1 MLVRL
6 LYASRAAKA
15 IDAEELEAILRQAK
29 AHNQKAGITGV
40 LCLCSNGGV
49 FLQVLEGS
57 REAVNRLYARLQRD
71 PRHGELLLLSYED
84 VTERRFA
91 GWYMGQVNMS
101 RLNPALLLKYSE
113 TAALDPYTMSGAAA
127 LALFDEWVGTGA
139 IVGQG

>member
-15 IDAEELEAILRQAK
+15 IDAEELDAILRQAK
-29 AHNQKAGITGV
+29 THNQKAGITGV

-57 REAVNRLYARLQRD
+57 RDAVNRLYARLQRD
-71 PRHGELLLLSYED
+71 ARHGELQLLSYQEIS
-84 VTERRFA
+84 ERRFA

-101 RLNPALLLKYSE
+101 RLNPALVLKYSQS
-113 TAALDPYTMSGAAA
+113 AALDPYTMSGTAAA
-127 LALFDEWVGTGA
+127 ALFDEWFGTGA
-139 IVGQG
+139 IVGG